1 MNLASLRALRV
12 ILVGLAAATTFAATA
27 SPAFAHSAFLGSSP
41 APGARLERS
50 PAEVSL
56 RFTEPLARKLS
67 RVEVVAVASG
77 DKLPVEVTAPT
88 SKQLLLVPGGPLR
101 RGTYRVEWHTVSTL
115 DGHAL
120 EGSFSFGVRAPAAGG
135 GHSLEQSPLARDGW
149 LRVLARAAMYAT
161 LLLFAGALTLEALLG
176 SGGRFAWLVPAGIPG
191 ERESRRRA
199 WSVSVDVGL
208 LAAVAA
214 AAAAVADA
222 ADASGSLS
230 ASGLS
235 DYLLGSLPGFA
246 RVATVLLIVFAALL
260 QARRWRLAAVPA
272 ALALLAVA
280 ASGHASSAEPRGP
293 AILLDWVH
301 LLAASVWLGGIALI
315 AVVWSPALRGG
326 ATPLRTAVAR
336 RVLPVFGGV
345 ALPAF
350 LLVASTGAVSA
361 LVQLGQLR
369 SLWETAYGR
378 VLLAKVALVAL
389 IALASYTHALRLR
402 PRLVAAN
409 PHPDERVE
417 RRHWRLLRAEPLLG
431 LGVVVAVAFLV
442 AFPLPPR
449 QLGEA
454 DEAAAAAPACD
465 PCPLPRPRADELA
478 VAEDAGSRLVAAWLR
493 RERDGLRGTVRV
505 QEVSGKPST
514 APARIVGARQSACGP
529 GCWRFSA
536 DPAASIAVA
545 MRERGRRYVAVLP
558 ARWVSGGTRR
568 ARRLLER
575 TQRTMSRLRTLRQF
589 ETVTSGPG
597 SFARTVYR
605 LRAPDRFAYKTNGGS
620 ASVVVGRRQWLR
632 TPETGWRLGRYA
644 GGGPP
649 FRTRSWFRWTPYAQ
663 AVRLLGAGPRRAELA
678 LMDPGTPVWL
688 RLRVDLRTMRTLRD
702 RMIARA
708 HYMSRRYLANVP
720 VVIRPPAR

>member
-1 MNLASLRALRV
+1 MSAIRV
-12 ILVGLAAATTFAATA
+12 IQVGLAAAATLAATA
-27 SPAFAHSAFLGSSP
+27 SPAFGHSAFLGSSP

-50 PAEVSL
+50 PPEMLL
-56 RFTEPLARKLS
+56 RFTEPLDRKLS
-67 RVEVVAVASG
+67 RVEVVAVGSG
-77 DKLPVEVTAPT
+77 DRLLVEVTAQT
-88 SKQLLLVPGGPLR
+88 SKQLLVVPGGPLR
-101 RGTYRVEWHTVSTL
+101 TGAYRVEWHTVSTL

-149 LRVLARAAMYAT
+149 LRVLARGAMYAT
-161 LLLFAGALTLEALLG
+161 LLLFAGALALEGLLG
-176 SGGRFAWLVPAGIPG
+176 GGGRFAWLVPAGIPG
-191 ERESRRRA
+191 GSESRRRA
-199 WSVSVDVGL
+199 RTVSVDVGI

-214 AAAAVADA
+214 AAAAAADA

-246 RVATVLLIVFAALL
+246 RVATVLLIVFATLL
-260 QARRWRLAAVPA
+260 HARRWRLAAVPA

-280 ASGHASSAEPRGP
+280 ASGHASSAEPRVP
-293 AILLDWVH
+293 TILLDWVH

-315 AVVWSPALRGG
+315 AVVWSPALRRGG
-326 ATPLRTAVAR
+326 RSLRTAVAR
-336 RVLPVFGGV
+336 RVLPVFGAV

-465 PCPLPRPRADELA
+465 PCPLPQPAPDQLA
-478 VAEDAGSRLVAAWLR
+478 VAEHAGSRLVAAWLR
-493 RERDGLRGTVRV
+493 RERDGLRGTVRI
-505 QEVSGKPST
+505 QEVGGRPST
-514 APARIVGARQSACGP
+514 APARIVGARQSGCGS

-536 DPAASIAVA
+536 APAASIAVA

-558 ARWVSGGTRR
+558 ARWVSGGARR
-568 ARRLLER
+568 ARLLLER
-575 TQRTMSRLRTLRQF
+575 TQRTMARLRSLRQV

-605 LRAPDRFAYKTNGGS
+605 LRAPNRFAYKTNLGS
-620 ASVVVGRRQWLR
+620 ASVVVDRRQWLQ

-663 AVRLLGAGPRRAELA
+663 AVRLVRAGPRGAELA

-688 RLRVDLRTMRTLRD
+688 RLTVDLRTMRTLRD
-702 RMIARA
+702 RMIAPA
-708 HYMSRRYLANVP
+708 HYMSRRYLADAP
-720 VVIRPPAR
+720 VVIRPPTR